1 MMAAM
6 VGHLTCLQLLVDRRG
21 AEVNVADQ
29 SGLTA
34 YRYAANKGHQDC
46 MDGLSTIERSCCS
59 STCGME
65 YVKRVGDGT
74 EKRGTN
80 ILAESCRASAINC
93 WCWANK

>member
-6 VGHLTCLQLLVDRRG
+6 VGHLTCLQLLVDRG
-21 AEVNVADQ
+21 ADVNAVADQ

-34 YRYAANKGHQDC
+34 YRYAAKKGHQDC
-46 MDGLSTIERSCCS
+46 MDGLSTIERSCYS
-59 STCGME
+59 LTC
-65 YVKRVGDGT
+65 VKRVGDGT